1 MHETLMNQSP
11 PPPWYR
17 QFWPW
22 ALIALPATA
31 VIASIAT
38 LIIAVKNPDG
48 LVVGDYYKQ
57 GLAINQTL
65 ARDRHAR
72 FLGLHAEGRIDQS
85 GRVLLQLSG
94 QQPTVTERLKLSLLH
109 PTRAHQDQIIWLNVE
124 DANRETFTGQLAQP
138 GPGHWYVLLE
148 PEDEQ
153 WRLTGRLTWP
163 GSGELVVEPARMDG
177 E

>member
-1 MHETLMNQSP
+1 MTSQVSLNSNP

-22 ALIALPATA
+22 VLIGLPATA

-38 LIIAVKNPDG
+38 MVIAVKNPDG
-48 LVVGDYYKQ
+48 L
-57 GLAINQTL
+57 AINRTL

-72 FLGLHAEGRIDQS
+72 FLELHAEGRVDQS
-85 GRVLLQLSG
+85 GRVRLQLVG
-94 QQPTVTERLKLSLLH
+94 KQPKVPQRLRLSLLH
-109 PTRAHQDQIIWLNVE
+109 PTRAHQDQIVWLGME
-124 DANRETFTGQLAQP
+124 DVSQGTFHGRLSPP

-148 PEDEQ
+148 PKDKQ
-153 WRLTGRLTWP
+153 WRLTGRLAWP
-163 GSGELVVEPARMDG
+163 GSGRLVIEPARTGG